1 MEASAQGMTTDDPP
15 GELGRQIVRLSDV
28 GACPC
33 QAAGRPGI
41 TSPNCNVKRYLLT
54 GLLSLSLSGSYPTQV
69 GPLDIQGLVSTS
81 FCFYF
86 LQRHLEA
93 LSLGRRLSSLRHIL
107 LSLVLLAPKLQ
118 SWPLWL
124 QQTRTSA
131 CSPGTHCAGE
141 PGPCT
146 RKCDPVL

>member
-1 MEASAQGMTTDDPP
+1 MTPRGSWADRQSDFLMLGPVRAKLPAGLASP
-15 GELGRQIVRLSDV
+15 RQTVTLS
-28 GACPC
+28 
-33 QAAGRPGI
+33 
-41 TSPNCNVKRYLLT
+41 VKRYLLT

-81 FCFYF
+81 FFSFYF

-93 LSLGRRLSSLRHIL
+93 LSLGGCLSSLLLIL